1 MSKIIIFLLFQTS
14 INMLIFPFK
23 IAYVNHNGEINKN
36 SKEYNA
42 THFGRDIFDMPLY
55 TEIKIGNPSQSLKVI
70 LSSEFCGSF
79 KIGNSTKC
87 INSEEYLSNYNRN
100 NSKDFNYTDR
110 FKGIDLDFGNKN
122 NGSTAVETIYAY
134 SDIKLEKL
142 IKYENVGFFLG
153 SDTNDKLCGTIGFQR
168 DDLICERIINI
179 TYYLKK
185 RKYINNYKFILK
197 YNTTEEGMYI
207 IGSELKNIIND
218 YNENKTFK
226 RKMNM
231 RKALKIIEINIT
243 EIKGEN
249 DPQSIQSDTKA
260 TFKNDFSLI
269 LGSQAYHDYIVNTT
283 FKEYFK
289 KGICFQKIFDKDPSY
304 ISYYKYLIIECDKE
318 KFGENDIKKIPKLF
332 LYTREHGSLNEFSFD
347 YNDLFTETKYKY
359 FFNIIFEKY
368 KKDDWIFGKI
378 FLKKYPINF
387 DYESQTIEVYDYYYE
402 EKHDKKD
409 DGGNNGDNNDMVLY
423 IVIAATLVIIT
434 GVVGY
439 FLGKYINKM
448 RKKRA
453 NELVDDYD
461 YNAKTDNNEE
471 TNKEIINS

>member
-1 MSKIIIFLLFQTS
+1 
-14 INMLIFPFK
+14 
-23 IAYVNHNGEINKN
+23 
-36 SKEYNA
+36 
-42 THFGRDIFDMPLY
+42 
-55 TEIKIGNPSQSLKVI
+55 
-70 LSSEFCGSF
+70 
-79 KIGNSTKC
+79 
-87 INSEEYLSNYNRN
+87 
-100 NSKDFNYTDR
+100 
-110 FKGIDLDFGNKN
+110 
-122 NGSTAVETIYAY
+122 
-134 SDIKLEKL
+134 
-142 IKYENVGFFLG
+142 
-153 SDTNDKLCGTIGFQR
+153 
-168 DDLICERIINI
+168 
-179 TYYLKK
+179 
-185 RKYINNYKFILK
+185 
-197 YNTTEEGMYI
+197 
-207 IGSELKNIIND
+207 
-218 YNENKTFK
+218 
-226 RKMNM
+226 M

-289 KGICFQKIFDKDPSY
+289 KGICFQNIFDKDPSY
-304 ISYYKYLIIECDKE
+304 ILYYKYLIIECDKE

-409 DGGNNGDNNDMVLY
+409 DGGNNGDNNEENTDMVLY